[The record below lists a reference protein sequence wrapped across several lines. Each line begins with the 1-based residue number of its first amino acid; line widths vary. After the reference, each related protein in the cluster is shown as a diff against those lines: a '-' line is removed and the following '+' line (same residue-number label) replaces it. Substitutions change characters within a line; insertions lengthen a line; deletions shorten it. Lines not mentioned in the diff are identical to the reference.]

1 MCRCAMCRWASF
13 FSEDEISEIESYQLS
28 EEEFELEKRKGFD
41 RLVLLLEPF
50 VPRLIDQL
58 VRHGIF
64 AYGPVR
70 FYCFISV

>member
-1 MCRCAMCRWASF
+1 MCRWASF

-58 VRHGIF
+58 V
-64 AYGPVR
+64 
-70 FYCFISV
+70 